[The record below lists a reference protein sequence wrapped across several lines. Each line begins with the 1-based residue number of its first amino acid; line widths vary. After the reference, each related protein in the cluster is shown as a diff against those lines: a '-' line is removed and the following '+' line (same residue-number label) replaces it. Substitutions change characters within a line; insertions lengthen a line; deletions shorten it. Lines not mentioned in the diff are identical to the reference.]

1 MREGLGCS
9 PPRLATA
16 RHRSATVFGRR
27 GYAVSGLRSL
37 SRLWGGGAFAL
48 CAMGLGVRLQGSLL
62 PDTAPLGFLVG
73 GATRHQA
80 SAR

>member
-16 RHRSATVFGRR
+16 RHRSATVFGGLRS
-27 GYAVSGLRSL
+27 AVSGLRSL
-37 SRLWGGGAFAL
+37 SRLWEGGAFAL
-48 CAMGLGVRLQGSLL
+48 CARGLGVRLQGSLR
-62 PDTAPLGFLVG
+62 PDTAPLHCL
-73 GATRHQA
+73 RYQA